1 MKMNKR
7 ITGLM
12 VAGMAVFALSGC
24 GGGDDVVIVDPVP
37 PIVGPEL
44 VTLFLIDSNDI
55 GVEYVPYICYAP
67 DGSIVTDT
75 VTPINGEFSFVPGD
89 RCEFDLF
96 GFPNGIDFPLFIADI
111 DGFGKED
118 IPYSCINDF
127 DVYTDGVTDF
137 DGWFDYPIDA
147 YCKFYL

>member
-1 MKMNKR
+1 MKMKKR

-44 VTLFLIDSNDI
+44 VTLLLIDINDI
-55 GVEYVPYICYAP
+55 GVGYVPYTCYAP
-67 DGSIVTDT
+67 DGSIVTDDI
-75 VTPINGEFSFVPGD
+75 TPVNGEFSFVPGD

-96 GFPNGIDFPLFIADI
+96 GFANGISDPLFIADI

-118 IPYSCINDF
+118 IPYECSNALDF
-127 DVYTDGVTDF
+127 TDGVTNF